1 MYNGY
6 NMNKS
11 IVSKYDH
18 IKLQQL
24 NDLIMDFSRK
34 ILLIRTLILRYNYI
48 HYYVQYICSSA
59 RLEED
64 KEEMSYKEGKIII
77 NDKWVWSSASE
88 RISLKS
94 RIRDNY
100 LL

>member
-1 MYNGY
+1 M
-6 NMNKS
+6 
-11 IVSKYDH
+11 
-18 IKLQQL
+18 
-24 NDLIMDFSRK
+24 IMDFSRK
-34 ILLIRTLILRYNYI
+34 ILLIHKLILRYNYI
-48 HYYVQYICSSA
+48 HYNVQYICSSA

-77 NDKWVWSSASE
+77 NDKWVWSSESE